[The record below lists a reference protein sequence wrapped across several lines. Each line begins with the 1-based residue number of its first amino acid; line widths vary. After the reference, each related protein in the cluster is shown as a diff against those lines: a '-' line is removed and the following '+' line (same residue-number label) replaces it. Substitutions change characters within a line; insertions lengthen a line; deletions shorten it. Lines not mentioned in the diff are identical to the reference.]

1 MMQSSDVCCMMLA
14 IISSTLG
21 ANLPQCNSAD
31 LSGCHNRR
39 TGAALDCQRANAFP
53 FGPKGFSGVSLS

>member
-1 MMQSSDVCCMMLA
+1 MQSSDVCCMMLA

-39 TGAALDCQRANAFP
+39 TVAALFP